1 MSYNKAILSILV
13 LLAASRFIPHPPNF
27 TPIISMAILS
37 GVALKNLKHSIL
49 LILSAMFITDIFLG
63 FHKNMF
69 FVYTSLYLITVTS
82 FKLSYK
88 INFKNLLF
96 YCLLSSICFF
106 ILTNFGVWFFGNLYV
121 RNFAGL
127 IECYTMAIPFFKNT
141 IISTLLFSYSLF
153 ILDSF
158 LKNKLKIFNK
168 SFF

>member
-1 MSYNKAILSILV
+1 MNYNKAIFSILV

-63 FHKNMF
+63 FHKNML

-88 INFKNLLF
+88 INYKNLMF

-106 ILTNFGVWFFGNLYV
+106 ILTNFGVWFWGNLYIK
-121 RNFAGL
+121 NLAGL
-127 IECYTMAIPFFKNT
+127 IECYTMAIPFLK
-141 IISTLLFSYSLF
+141 ILLFQHFYFHIVHLF
-153 ILDSF
+153 
-158 LKNKLKIFNK
+158 
-168 SFF
+168 